1 MQATEFLLCATQL
14 TRNNHMVVKQ
24 VRWEKPE
31 PSWFKLNTDGLSSGS
46 VGIATG
52 GSLIRDEVGNWVI
65 GFSRRIGRVDSFVA
79 EIWALR
85 DGLQLCHQMNVRP
98 VMIELDAKALV
109 DVFNNSSY
117 CNYVISPCWMIA
129 SS

>member
-14 TRNNHMVVKQ
+14 THNNHMVVKQ

-31 PSWFKLNTDGLSSGS
+31 PSWFKLNTNRLSSGS

-65 GFSRRIGRVDSFVA
+65 GFSRRIGRVDSFIA

-85 DGLQLCHQMNVRP
+85 DGLQLCHQMNVRAI
-98 VMIELDAKALV
+98 MIELDAKALV

-117 CNYVISPCWMIA
+117 CNSVISPCWMIA